1 MSRRKPSQETIT
13 TDMVLRAYSVG
24 LFPMAE
30 RADDIAIHWIEPRL
44 RGVIPLNNL
53 HVSKSLAK
61 VIRSDHFDV
70 RVDTD
75 FDAVIDACAER
86 DETWINKRIR
96 ELYRELF
103 QQGHVHTVETWR
115 DGKLVGGLY
124 GVSLGAGFFGET
136 MFHRET
142 DASKVAL
149 AHLGARLITG
159 NYRLLDT
166 QFLTPHLQSLGAVE
180 ISREDY
186 LILLS
191 NALITDGEFN
201 IWPNGEEPNGAD
213 VLRILDAAKSG
224 LR

>member
-1 MSRRKPSQETIT
+1 MSRRQSKIETIT

-44 RGVIPLNNL
+44 RGIIPLNNL
-53 HVSKSLAK
+53 HISKSLAK
-61 VIRSDHFDV
+61 VIRSDHFEI
-70 RVDTD
+70 RIDTD
-75 FDAVIDACAER
+75 FEAVIDACAKR

-103 QQGHVHTVETWR
+103 DEGHVHTVEAWR
-115 DGKLVGGLY
+115 DDKLVGGLY

-149 AHLGARLITG
+149 AHLVARLIKG
-159 NYRLLDT
+159 HYRLLDT
-166 QFLTPHLQSLGAVE
+166 QFLTPHLQSLGAIE
-180 ISREDY
+180 IARDDY
-186 LILLS
+186 LLLLS
-191 NALITDGEFN
+191 NAISASGNFL
-201 IWPNGEEPNGAD
+201 IWPNMDGPKGSD
-213 VLRILDAAKSG
+213 ILEILNQTQSG
-224 LR
+224 LI

>member
-44 RGVIPLNNL
+44 RGIIPLNHL
-53 HVSKSLAK
+53 HISKSLAK
-61 VIRSDHFDV
+61 VIRSDRFEI

-75 FDAVIDACAER
+75 FNAVIDACAER
-86 DETWINKRIR
+86 DETWINTRIR
-96 ELYRELF
+96 ELYRALF
-103 QQGHVHTVETWR
+103 DEGHVHTVETWR

-124 GVSLGAGFFGET
+124 GVSLGGGFFGET

-149 AHLGARLITG
+149 AHLVARLIAG
-159 NYRLLDT
+159 GYRLLDT

-180 ISREDY
+180 IPRDDY

-191 NALITDGEFN
+191 HAIHARGNFK
-201 IWPNGEEPNGAD
+201 IWATGEEPNGAE
-213 VLRILDAAKSG
+213 ILSILERARSR
-224 LR
+224 LV

>member
-1 MSRRKPSQETIT
+1 MSRRQSKIETIT

-44 RGVIPLNNL
+44 RGIIPLNNL
-53 HVSKSLAK
+53 HISKSLAK
-61 VIRSDHFDV
+61 VIRSDHFEI
-70 RVDTD
+70 RIDTD
-75 FDAVIDACAER
+75 FEAVIDACAKR

-103 QQGHVHTVETWR
+103 DEGHVHTVEAWR
-115 DGKLVGGLY
+115 DDKLVGGLY

-149 AHLGARLITG
+149 AHLVARLIKG
-159 NYRLLDT
+159 HYRLLDT
-166 QFLTPHLQSLGAVE
+166 QFLTPHLQSLGAIE
-180 ISREDY
+180 IARDDY
-186 LILLS
+186 LLLLS
-191 NALITDGEFN
+191 NAISASGNFH
-201 IWPNGEEPNGAD
+201 IWPNINGPKGSE
-213 VLRILDAAKSG
+213 ILEILNQTQSG
-224 LR
+224 LI

>member
-1 MSRRKPSQETIT
+1 MSRRQTNPETIT

-30 RADDIAIHWIEPRL
+30 RADDISIHWIEPRL
-44 RGVIPLNNL
+44 RGIIPLNNL
-53 HVSKSLAK
+53 HISKSLAK
-61 VIRSDHFDV
+61 VIRSDRFEI
-70 RVDTD
+70 RIDTD
-75 FDAVIDACAER
+75 FDAVIEACAER

-103 QQGHVHTVETWR
+103 HQGHVHTIETWR
-115 DGKLVGGLY
+115 EGKLVGGLY

-149 AHLGARLITG
+149 AHLVARLITG
-159 NYRLLDT
+159 GYRLLDT

-180 ISREDY
+180 MARQDY
-186 LILLS
+186 LVLLS
-191 NALITDGEFN
+191 HAIHARADAQTFAPISISGQ
-201 IWPNGEEPNGAD
+201 D
-213 VLRILDAAKSG
+213 VLDILAQFQRGSG
-224 LR
+224 

>member
-1 MSRRKPSQETIT
+1 
-13 TDMVLRAYSVG
+13 MVLRAYSVG

-53 HVSKSLAK
+53 HISKSLAK
-61 VIRSDHFDV
+61 IIRSDHFEI
-70 RVDTD
+70 RVDYD
-75 FDAVIDACAER
+75 FDAVIDACAAR
-86 DETWINKRIR
+86 DETWINTRIR
-96 ELYRELF
+96 DLYKALF
-103 QQGHVHTVETWR
+103 EQGYVHTVETWR
-115 DGKLVGGLY
+115 EGKLVGGLY

-149 AHLGARLITG
+149 AHLVARLIAG
-159 NYRLLDT
+159 GYSLLDT

-180 ISREDY
+180 IPREDY

-191 NALITDGEFN
+191 NAIIAHGDFD
-201 IWPNGEEPNGAD
+201 IWPKENGPNGAE
-213 VLRILDAAKSG
+213 ILSLIESA
-224 LR
+224 R

>member
-1 MSRRKPSQETIT
+1 
-13 TDMVLRAYSVG
+13 MVLRAYSVG

-30 RADDIAIHWIEPRL
+30 RADDISIHWIEPRL

-53 HVSKSLAK
+53 HISKSLAK
-61 VIRSDHFDV
+61 VIRSDRFEI
-70 RVDTD
+70 RIDTD
-75 FDAVIDACAER
+75 FDAVIEACAER

-103 QQGHVHTVETWR
+103 HQGHVHTVETWR
-115 DGKLVGGLY
+115 EGKLVGGLY
-124 GVSLGAGFFGET
+124 GVSLGGGFFGET

-149 AHLGARLITG
+149 AHLVARLIAG
-159 NYRLLDT
+159 GYRLLDT

-180 ISREDY
+180 IPRDDY

-191 NALITDGEFN
+191 HAINARGNFN
-201 IWPNGEEPNGAD
+201 VGTKGEEPNGAEI
-213 VLRILDAAKSG
+213 LRILDGAKSG

>member
-1 MSRRKPSQETIT
+1 
-13 TDMVLRAYSVG
+13 MVLRAYSVG

-44 RGVIPLNNL
+44 RGIIPLNNL
-53 HVSKSLAK
+53 HISKSLAK
-61 VIRSDHFDV
+61 VIRSDHFEI
-70 RVDTD
+70 RIDTD
-75 FDAVIDACAER
+75 FDAVIEACAER

-103 QQGHVHTVETWR
+103 HQGHVHTVETWR

-149 AHLGARLITG
+149 AHLVARLIKG
-159 NYRLLDT
+159 HYRLLDT

-180 ISREDY
+180 VPRDDY

-191 NALITDGEFN
+191 HAINTQGNFK
-201 IWPNGEEPNGAD
+201 IWPAGAEPNGAN
-213 VLRILDAAKSG
+213 ILKILAEAQSG

>member
-1 MSRRKPSQETIT
+1 MSRRQSKAETIT

-44 RGVIPLNNL
+44 RGIIPLNNL
-53 HVSKSLAK
+53 HISKSLAK
-61 VIRSDHFDV
+61 VIRSDHFEI

-75 FDAVIDACAER
+75 FDQVIDACAER
-86 DETWINKRIR
+86 EETWINSRIR
-96 ELYRELF
+96 ELYRALF
-103 QQGHVHTVETWR
+103 DEGHVHTVETWR

-136 MFHRET
+136 MFHHET

-149 AHLGARLITG
+149 AHLVARLIKG
-159 NYRLLDT
+159 QFRLLDT
-166 QFLTPHLQSLGAVE
+166 QFLTPHLQTLGAIE
-180 ISREDY
+180 IPREDY
-186 LILLS
+186 LTLLHYAI
-191 NALITDGEFN
+191 NAKADFN
-201 IWPNGEEPNGAD
+201 IWPKDREPNGHEILS
-213 VLRILDAAKSG
+213 VLESAHAG

>member
-1 MSRRKPSQETIT
+1 
-13 TDMVLRAYSVG
+13 MVLRAYSVG

-44 RGVIPLNNL
+44 RGILPLNNL
-53 HVSKSLAK
+53 YISKSLAK
-61 VIRSDHFDV
+61 VIRTDRFEV

-75 FDAVIDACAER
+75 FDAVIEACATR
-86 DETWINKRIR
+86 DETWINRRIR

-103 QQGHVHTVETWR
+103 DEGHVHTVETWR

-149 AHLGARLITG
+149 AHLVARLIAG
-159 NYRLLDT
+159 GYRLLDT
-166 QFLTPHLQSLGAVE
+166 QFLTPHLQSLGAIE
-180 ISREDY
+180 IPRDDY
-186 LILLS
+186 LVLLNHAIS
-191 NALITDGEFN
+191 ARGDFH
-201 IWPNGEEPNGAD
+201 IWRTTQEPKGSE
-213 VLRILDAAKSG
+213 VLHMLDETRSG

>member
-1 MSRRKPSQETIT
+1 MSRRQTKPETIT

-44 RGVIPLNNL
+44 RGIIPLNNL
-53 HVSKSLAK
+53 HISKSLAK
-61 VIRSDHFDV
+61 VIRSDRFEI
-70 RVDTD
+70 RVDSD
-75 FDAVIDACAER
+75 FDAVIDACAGR

-103 QQGHVHTVETWR
+103 DEGHVHTVETWR
-115 DGKLVGGLY
+115 NGRLVGGLY

-149 AHLGARLITG
+149 AHLVARLING
-159 NYRLLDT
+159 HYSLLDT

-180 ISREDY
+180 MTRDDY
-186 LILLS
+186 LVLLS
-191 NALITDGEFN
+191 HAIHGRADTQSFAPNAIS
-201 IWPNGEEPNGAD
+201 GAEALD
-213 VLRILDAAKSG
+213 ILAQFRARSG
-224 LR
+224 

>member
-1 MSRRKPSQETIT
+1 MSRRKPSQDTIT

-53 HVSKSLAK
+53 HISRSLAK
-61 VIRSDHFDV
+61 VIRSDRFEIRIDH
-70 RVDTD
+70 D
-75 FDAVIDACAER
+75 FDAVIDACAAR
-86 DETWINKRIR
+86 DETWINARIR
-96 ELYRELF
+96 ALFKDLYEL
-103 QQGHVHTVETWR
+103 GHVHTVETWR
-115 DGKLVGGLY
+115 DGKLAGGLY
-124 GVSLGAGFFGET
+124 GVALGAGFFGET

-149 AHLGARLITG
+149 AHLVARLIAG
-159 NYRLLDT
+159 QFRLLDT

-180 ISREDY
+180 IPRDDY

-191 NALITDGEFN
+191 HAISARGNFD
-201 IWPNGEEPNGAD
+201 IWPKDRAPKGAD
-213 VLRILDAAKSG
+213 ILSILESARSG
-224 LR
+224 LV

>member
-1 MSRRKPSQETIT
+1 MSRRQSKPESIT

-53 HVSKSLAK
+53 HISKSLAK
-61 VIRSDHFDV
+61 VIRADHFEI

-75 FDAVIDACAER
+75 FDAVIDACADR
-86 DETWINKRIR
+86 DETWINRRIR
-96 ELYRELF
+96 DLYKALF
-103 QQGHVHTVETWR
+103 DEGHVHTVETWR

-149 AHLGARLITG
+149 AYLVARLIAG
-159 NYRLLDT
+159 GYNLLDT

-180 ISREDY
+180 IPRDDY
-186 LILLS
+186 LALLFHAI
-191 NALITDGEFN
+191 NAQGQFN
-201 IWPNGEEPNGAD
+201 VWPSDRLPNGAEILAIIERASSK
-213 VLRILDAAKSG
+213 LR
-224 LR
+224 